1 MWAEKYIMQ
10 KFTEETKMDNEYFD
24 IAKNLMKFIEKSP
37 SAFHVV
43 DNFSKILDDAGFI
56 KLNEKDKWKLFSGY

>member
-37 SAFHVV
+37 SA
-43 DNFSKILDDAGFI
+43 LATG
-56 KLNEKDKWKLFSGY
+56 

>member
-37 SAFHVV
+37 SALYRPPKVRPKNLTIGGRYFYG
-43 DNFSKILDDAGFI
+43 KIQL
-56 KLNEKDKWKLFSGY
+56 

>member
-1 MWAEKYIMQ
+1 MWAGKYIMQ
-10 KFTEETKMDNEYFD
+10 KIYGGNQKDNEYFD

-43 DNFSKILDDAGFI
+43 DNFSKFWMMQAL
-56 KLNEKDKWKLFSGY
+56 LS

>member
-1 MWAEKYIMQ
+1 MWAGKYIMQ

-24 IAKNLMKFIEKSP
+24 IANNLMKFIEKSP

-43 DNFSKILDDAGFI
+43 DNFSKIWMMQAL
-56 KLNEKDKWKLFSGY
+56 LS

>member
-1 MWAEKYIMQ
+1 MWAGKYIMQ

-24 IAKNLMKFIEKSP
+24 IANNLMKFIEKSP

-43 DNFSKILDDAGFI
+43 DNFSKNRDLY
-56 KLNEKDKWKLFSGY
+56 N